1 MTMTLPL
8 SHTGRMQSRNLVT
21 PNSVLPLPA
30 YLKKGA
36 YIRITKMRACPGG
49 APACPHPIYSP
60 GAWSNILSL
69 PVAYW
74 MEGFLLAD
82 VLKRDCIR
90 LNRRVRDGVVVRGVF
105 TSTKIC
111 AVNEDEVTT
120 YNSVY
125 RLELATPFI
134 PGLWS

>member
-1 MTMTLPL
+1 MQNRKGAPL
-8 SHTGRMQSRNLVT
+8 DL
-21 PNSVLPLPA
+21 VLPLPT

-36 YIRITKMRACPGG
+36 YIRITKLRASPGG
-49 APACPHPIYSP
+49 APACPRPIYSP

-82 VLKRDCIR
+82 VVKRDCIR
-90 LNRRVRDGVVVRGVF
+90 LDRRVRDGVVVRGVF

-111 AVNEDEVTT
+111 AVNEDEVIT

-125 RLELATPFI
+125 RLELVTPFI

>member
-1 MTMTLPL
+1 MQNRKGAPL
-8 SHTGRMQSRNLVT
+8 DL
-21 PNSVLPLPA
+21 VLPLPT

-36 YIRITKMRACPGG
+36 YIRITKLRASPGG
-49 APACPHPIYSP
+49 APACPRPIYSP

-74 MEGFLLAD
+74 MEGYLLAD
-82 VLKRDCIR
+82 VVKRDCIR
-90 LNRRVRDGVVVRGVF
+90 LDRRVRDGVVVRGVF

-125 RLELATPFI
+125 RVELVTPSI
-134 PGLWS
+134 PGLLS

>member
-1 MTMTLPL
+1 
-8 SHTGRMQSRNLVT
+8 MQSRNLIP

-30 YLKKGA
+30 YLRKGA
-36 YIRITKMRACPGG
+36 YIRLTKMRACPGG
-49 APACPHPIYSP
+49 APACPRPIYSP
-60 GAWSNILSL
+60 GAWTNILSL

-82 VLKRDCIR
+82 VVNRDCIR
-90 LNRRVRDGVVVRGVF
+90 LDRRVRDGVVVRGVF

-111 AVNEDEVTT
+111 AVHEDEVTT

-125 RLELATPFI
+125 RLELVTPFI

>member
-1 MTMTLPL
+1 
-8 SHTGRMQSRNLVT
+8 
-21 PNSVLPLPA
+21 
-30 YLKKGA
+30 
-36 YIRITKMRACPGG
+36 MRACPGG
-49 APACPHPIYSP
+49 APACPRPIYSP

-74 MEGFLLAD
+74 MEGLLLAD
-82 VLKRDCIR
+82 IVKRDCIR
-90 LNRRVRDGVVVRGVF
+90 LDRRVRDGVVVRDVF

-125 RLELATPFI
+125 RLELMTPCI